1 MRSRGVTNLRS
12 SSVTKLPAP
21 ESWPPDAWHVPPAPV
36 APDSRSLVSRLS
48 IRLEARWTG
57 RMKSRAWEGPGR
69 SRGEGC
75 VIASH
80 CPLLAAA
87 RRRLLAWPPAPTPHG
102 RQRQPTCPAGG
113 STRAIRA
120 LPPSDHFSSASM
132 HAHQACQRASLHPK
146 KPDSSWSTCHLATPT
161 PGRVRTGLAN
171 VLVRILTRAA
181 FNVTARRAHLG

>member
-80 CPLLAAA
+80 CPWPRHADGYWHGHLL
-87 RRRLLAWPPAPTPHG
+87 RRHMDG
-102 RQRQPTCPAGG
+102 
-113 STRAIRA
+113 
-120 LPPSDHFSSASM
+120 SAS
-132 HAHQACQRASLHPK
+132 QRAQ
-146 KPDSSWSTCHLATPT
+146 
-161 PGRVRTGLAN
+161 RVDQH
-171 VLVRILTRAA
+171 VL
-181 FNVTARRAHLG
+181 